1 MNATQEATRQKT
13 FETSVRSLGPRTSA
27 FTIST
32 GSRDRDGDTIDP
44 KGWEL
49 EPYKRNPVVLFG
61 HDSGSLPIGKAVNI
75 WTDSRGLHVEM
86 QWPEKGVYPFA
97 DTVHDMVKAGFLNA
111 TSVGFLVRESRPT
124 RAGLEITKAELLEFS
139 IVNLPSNPQALVM
152 RRGLN
157 EPAMK
162 EWLGSDPSEIN
173 WTRINAQLASRPDVD
188 EVSVDSKMVD
198 LVVRAM
204 TPALVAGALALTA
217 RDAAERILNHLS
229 GRID

>member
-1 MNATQEATRQKT
+1 MKQKT
-13 FETSVRSLGPRTSA
+13 FSTTVRSLGPRTSS

-49 EPYKRNPVVLFG
+49 DGYRRNGVVLFG
-61 HDSGSLPIGKAVNI
+61 HKHDELPIAKTTQI
-75 WTDSRGLHVEM
+75 WADGRGLHATVE
-86 QWPEKGVYPFA
+86 WPEKGIYPFA
-97 DTVHDMVKAGFLNA
+97 DTVHDMVKGGFLNA
-111 TSVGFLVRESRPT
+111 TSVGFLVKESRPT

-157 EPAMK
+157 EPALK
-162 EWLGSDPSEIN
+162 QWLGQSINKSSELEIDWDAIN
-173 WTRINAQLASRPDVD
+173 RDASGCP
-188 EVSVDSKMVD
+188 EVSVDTAMVNA
-198 LVVRAM
+198 VIGGMV
-204 TPALVAGALALTA
+204 PALVAGALVLTA
-217 RDAAERILNHLS
+217 RDATEAAINRLT